1 MARHIQIT
9 SANVNCSSAT
19 ASPQR
24 PAALAGNSPYAA
36 KPSCQ
41 RYLAPPGTPQVNCR
55 NVVTLQQPPRQ
66 ANDSGP
72 AARGRLSPP
81 TASPIPVSSCR
92 TGSMTVPIGFGTLAS
107 SASAMT
113 LPPDGLM
120 RPSLFSYVPG
130 ADVKVRAPERMYSSP
145 LLSWKSLQQRG
156 AAVEEKLAATGAS
169 QPGGLPENL
178 HVGGPGEAAE
188 QPFSALCNSMKLGL
202 ANLTSELNQASSNV
216 EKEFDTPIKT
226 APTLKA
232 SAAEGVCLNF
242 DVTKFVEDPPTSCTT
257 VSSPVAVSSTPDESA
272 LALSEDGAGPTS
284 DKIPSEQ
291 NYTAEQ
297 WDAFRELE
305 EVEMLRENHNLEHLL
320 AQERSRSAQMQKI
333 FATELMAQKDAHTR
347 DVSALEAM
355 VSKVVAENK
364 KLSGMVEKLCGQVQ
378 DGAFDMTAVTD
389 STTQDT
395 SDASSSES
403 KKSLRTGLAANG
415 AQSRVNAQRN
425 CPVAHRKGSSDAE
438 TSTLPSE
445 SEDLYLTS
453 GDDTSASSVRMR
465 MLLARERQA
474 DLAYTYAD

>member
-1 MARHIQIT
+1 
-9 SANVNCSSAT
+9 
-19 ASPQR
+19 
-24 PAALAGNSPYAA
+24 
-36 KPSCQ
+36 
-41 RYLAPPGTPQVNCR
+41 
-55 NVVTLQQPPRQ
+55 
-66 ANDSGP
+66 
-72 AARGRLSPP
+72 
-81 TASPIPVSSCR
+81 
-92 TGSMTVPIGFGTLAS
+92 MTVPIGFGSLAS

-113 LPPDGLM
+113 LPQDGIA
-120 RPSLFSYVPG
+120 RPALFSYVPG
-130 ADVKVRAPERMYSSP
+130 ADMKVRVPERMCSSP
-145 LLSWKSLQQRG
+145 LLSWKSLRQRG

-169 QPGGLPENL
+169 QPGALLENL
-178 HVGGPGEAAE
+178 HVAEPGETAE
-188 QPFSALCNSMKLGL
+188 QPFSALCSSMKLGL
-202 ANLTSELNQASSNV
+202 ANLKSELNEASKCV
-216 EKEFDTPIKT
+216 EGDFDTPIKV
-226 APTLKA
+226 APTSKS
-232 SAAEGVCLNF
+232 SAFAGVCLGF
-242 DVTKFVEDPPTSCTT
+242 DATKFVEDPPTSCTT
-257 VSSPVAVSSTPDESA
+257 VSSPIATVSTPAESA
-272 LALSEDGAGPTS
+272 PALSEVGSNGMVEGPTS

-320 AQERSRSAQMQKI
+320 AQERSRSKQMQKI

-378 DGAFDMTAVTD
+378 DGALDMTAVTD
-389 STTQDT
+389 STTQDS
-395 SDASSSES
+395 SDASSHSES
-403 KKSLRTGLAANG
+403 KTSLRTGLGTNG
-415 AQSRVNAQRN
+415 SQSRVNAQRN
-425 CPVAHRKGSSDAE
+425 CAMAQRKGSSDAE

>member
-1 MARHIQIT
+1 M
-9 SANVNCSSAT
+9 
-19 ASPQR
+19 
-24 PAALAGNSPYAA
+24 
-36 KPSCQ
+36 
-41 RYLAPPGTPQVNCR
+41 
-55 NVVTLQQPPRQ
+55 
-66 ANDSGP
+66 
-72 AARGRLSPP
+72 
-81 TASPIPVSSCR
+81 
-92 TGSMTVPIGFGTLAS
+92 
-107 SASAMT
+107 
-113 LPPDGLM
+113 
-120 RPSLFSYVPG
+120 
-130 ADVKVRAPERMYSSP
+130 KVRVPERMCSSP
-145 LLSWKSLQQRG
+145 LLSWKSLRQRG

-169 QPGGLPENL
+169 QPGALLENL
-178 HVGGPGEAAE
+178 HVAEPGETAE

-202 ANLTSELNQASSNV
+202 ANLESELNEASKCV
-216 EKEFDTPIKT
+216 EGDFDTPIKV
-226 APTLKA
+226 APTSQS
-232 SAAEGVCLNF
+232 SAFAGICFGF
-242 DVTKFVEDPPTSCTT
+242 DATKFVEDPPTSCTT
-257 VSSPVAVSSTPDESA
+257 VSSPTATVSTPAESA
-272 LALSEDGAGPTS
+272 PATSEVGSNGMVEGPTS

-320 AQERSRSAQMQKI
+320 AQERSRSKQMQKI

-378 DGAFDMTAVTD
+378 DGALDMAAVTD
-389 STTQDT
+389 STTQD
-395 SDASSSES
+395 SGDASSHSES
-403 KKSLRTGLAANG
+403 KTSLRTGLGTNG
-415 AQSRVNAQRN
+415 SQSRVNAQRN
-425 CPVAHRKGSSDAE
+425 CAMAHRKGSSDAE